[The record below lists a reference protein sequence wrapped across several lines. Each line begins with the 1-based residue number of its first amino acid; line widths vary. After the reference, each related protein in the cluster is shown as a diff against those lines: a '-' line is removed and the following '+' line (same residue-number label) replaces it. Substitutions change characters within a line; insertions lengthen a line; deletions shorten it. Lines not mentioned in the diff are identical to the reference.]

1 MNGNFMNAF
10 TGQSYFDQNGLSSGA
25 IAGIAIAVIVVI
37 VAGVALALKSKK
49 KKSELE
55 EPVFQG
61 GSLS

>member
-1 MNGNFMNAF
+1 MNAF
-10 TGQSYFDQNGLSSGA
+10 TGKSYFDEGLSSGA